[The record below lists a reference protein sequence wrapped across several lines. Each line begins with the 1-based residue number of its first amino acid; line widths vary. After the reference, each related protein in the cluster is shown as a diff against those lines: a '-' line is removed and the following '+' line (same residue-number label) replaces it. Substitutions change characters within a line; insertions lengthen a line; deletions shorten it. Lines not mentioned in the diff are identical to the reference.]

1 MSSEEPKNIGGAKKK
16 GGKIA
21 LIVCIVVIVALLGV
35 VIFLL
40 TRKEDEGPRRNVVV
54 NEDNVAQIIEEM
66 EESERVPQGSYEMTM
81 NSTWYFDNGAS
92 ASDNAYVENSVTN
105 TNPVYFDIT
114 RSDTEETIF
123 ESPILPLGSH
133 LDSITLDE
141 NLPAGTYDCVMT
153 YHLLDE
159 NDESI
164 STVNVSLTIV
174 IEN

>member
-40 TRKEDEGPRRNVVV
+40 TRKEEEGPRRNVVV

-81 NSTWYFDNGAS
+81 NSTWHFDNGAS

-105 TNPVYFDIT
+105 TNPVYFDIA